1 METRMERVYTVPE
14 VAEYLKISRSKMYYL
29 VQRGSVPHI
38 RIGRNL
44 RITESQL
51 IEWLKEKTVKS
62 NDTYPAYPLISS

>member
-62 NDTYPAYPLISS
+62 NDTCPAYPLISS

>member
-14 VAEYLKISRSKMYYL
+14 VAEYLKISQSKMYYL

-44 RITESQL
+44 RIMESQL
-51 IEWLKEKTVKS
+51 KEWLENQRVDS
-62 NDTYPAYPLISS
+62 DGSYPFIPS